1 MAYKKP
7 VGYGAADGSF
17 GNRDSSAAGQDAFH
31 VSPGPEFEECTAV
44 VQFKTHSDGYRKR
57 MKEFVNN
64 GFWDFGE
71 HLLHAVYN
79 LENGRVE
86 CALNHLGGALYTGE
100 Q

>member
-1 MAYKKP
+1 
-7 VGYGAADGSF
+7 
-17 GNRDSSAAGQDAFH
+17 
-31 VSPGPEFEECTAV
+31 
-44 VQFKTHSDGYRKR
+44 

-64 GFWDFGE
+64 GFWDYGE